1 MRKVLVFLTYV
12 LIVMCSCH
20 GDYYDMG
27 DGYIYTNRE
36 IAKCLESGLGYTHIE
51 PLIPRKVLN
60 FACDKDYIIAY
71 QKPDRNWFDFEEEDA
86 PKEKVDSLEQL
97 YSKIYDIHDCYWII
111 IKKSGQRFGPLEKKE
126 FKKQCKK
133 MGIKLIM
140 DPKYESKY

>member
-1 MRKVLVFLTYV
+1 MRKVLVYLTYV
-12 LIVMCSCH
+12 SIVMCSCH

-36 IAKCLESGLGYTHIE
+36 IAKSLESGFGYTHIE

-71 QKPDRNWFDFEEEDA
+71 QKPDRVWFDFAEEDV

-97 YSKIYDIHDCYWII
+97 YNKICDIHDCYWII
-111 IKKSGQRFGPLEKKE
+111 IKKNGQLYGPMEKKE
-126 FKKQCKK
+126 FEKRCKR
-133 MGIKLIM
+133 MGVKIKM
-140 DPKYESKY
+140 DPK

>member
-1 MRKVLVFLTYV
+1 MRKVLVYLTYV
-12 LIVMCSCH
+12 SIVMCSCH

-36 IAKCLESGLGYTHIE
+36 IAKSLESGFGYTHIE

-71 QKPDRNWFDFEEEDA
+71 QKPDRDWFDFAEEDV
-86 PKEKVDSLEQL
+86 PKEKIDSLEQL
-97 YSKIYDIHDCYWII
+97 YNKICDIHDCYWII
-111 IKKSGQRFGPLEKKE
+111 IKKSGQRFGPLGKKE

-140 DPKYESKY
+140 DPK

>member
-1 MRKVLVFLTYV
+1 MRKVLVYLIYV
-12 LIVMCSCH
+12 SIVMCSCH

-27 DGYIYTNRE
+27 DGYLYTNHE
-36 IAKCLESGLGYTHIE
+36 IAKSLESGVGYTHIE
-51 PLIPRKVLN
+51 PLIPTEVLN

-71 QKPDRNWFDFEEEDA
+71 QKPDRDWFDFEEKYA
-86 PKEKVDSLEQL
+86 AKEKVDSLEQL
-97 YSKIYDIHDCYWII
+97 YNKICDIHDCYWII
-111 IKKSGQRFGPLEKKE
+111 IKKSGQRFGPLGKKE